1 MLDSIDEKNSETD
14 GLDDENEEAAASF
27 FAETTERSMDAG
39 QISQR
44 LDVLVAS
51 QWAETTRAEAQRLIA
66 LPEDSAAGVWVNG
79 KRERASYKMRA
90 GDCVSFS
97 RPVPQAISLEP
108 EAIPLS
114 VVFEDAD
121 MLVID
126 KARGMVTHPAP
137 GAERGTLVHAVL
149 AHATD
154 LSGVGGELRPGIV
167 HRLDKD
173 TGGLIM
179 VAKTDFAHHALQ
191 AQIQSREAERRYM
204 ALVWGVPK
212 FQHARIDAPIGRH
225 PSDRKRMAV
234 VTDPRQTSRP
244 AQTELFVRETF
255 AETFA
260 LCEAK
265 LQTGRTHQIR
275 VHCAYIQH
283 PIVGDPTY
291 GGLRKIPAAPFSS
304 ARHAEISAAMDALN
318 GQALHAY
325 SLAFTHPR
333 SGERLSFQVP
343 LPPPM
348 RTLLDL
354 LRTS

>member
-1 MLDSIDEKNSETD
+1 MKFLDF
-14 GLDDENEEAAASF
+14 NEEIEELDEADAAPHAAIS
-27 FAETTERSMDAG
+27 AETTARTAEATQTG
-39 QISQR
+39 QRI
-44 LDVLVAS
+44 DVFVAS
-51 QWAETTRAEAQRLIA
+51 QWAEATRAEAQRLLA
-66 LPEDSAAGVWVNG
+66 LPEDAAAGIRVNG
-79 KRERASYKMRA
+79 RRERASYKMRV
-90 GDCVSFS
+90 GDVVTFA

-114 VVFEDAD
+114 IVFEDAEL
-121 MLVID
+121 LVID

-154 LSGVGGELRPGIV
+154 LSGIGGELRPGIV

-173 TGGLIM
+173 TGGLIL

-191 AQIQSREAERRYM
+191 AQIQSREAERRYL

-212 FQHARIDAPIGRH
+212 FQQANIDAPIGRH

-234 VTDPRQTSRP
+234 ITDPRQTART
-244 AQTELFVRETF
+244 AQTELSVRETF
-255 AETFA
+255 ADTFA

-291 GGLRKIPAAPFSS
+291 GGIRKIPAAPFSAS
-304 ARHAEISAAMDALN
+304 RHAALHSAIDALR
-318 GQALHAY
+318 GQALHAF
-325 SLAFTHPR
+325 SLTFTHPR
-333 SGERLSFQVP
+333 SGERLRFEVP
-343 LPPPM
+343 LPPA
-348 RTLLDL
+348 LQNLIDL
-354 LRTS
+354 LRAA